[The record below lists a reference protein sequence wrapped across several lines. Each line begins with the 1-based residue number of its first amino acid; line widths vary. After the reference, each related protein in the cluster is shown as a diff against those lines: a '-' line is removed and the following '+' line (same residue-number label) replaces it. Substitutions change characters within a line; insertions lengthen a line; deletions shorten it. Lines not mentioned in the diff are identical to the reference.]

1 MGRLC
6 IVTGSNWCGVGVF
19 HFTIRVTKYRLRDAT
34 FNETFINNYK
44 VKASWIFPFDLNI
57 SKQDT
62 KGSIL
67 YLFINQNVPYI
78 L

>member
-1 MGRLC
+1 M
-6 IVTGSNWCGVGVF
+6 
-19 HFTIRVTKYRLRDAT
+19 TKYRLRDAT

-67 YLFINQNVPYI
+67 YLFINQNVPHI
-78 L
+78 SEPKFNTVFKEESIKFTIF